1 MTEHLLS
8 PESIDAIDEY
18 WATSF
23 GCPREA
29 LRPSRTLVLP
39 HGPGERFNGL
49 YAMTFGGSPIVSV
62 PQAAFVTLR
71 SSLSSWTT
79 DTMRDAAGATDSVG
93 AFAGT
98 PIGPAW
104 VGYADEATLRSP
116 PLEARARLL
125 SHEDAAAVDT
135 LRESCTP
142 LEWEHGGSALGHDIT
157 TGSFANGTLAALAG
171 YETWGGRIAHIAVIA
186 HPAHRAQGHARTAV
200 ALVARLALG
209 RGLVLQYRT
218 LEANTPSR
226 RIADSLGFV
235 HYATSLAIRFL

>member
-1 MTEHLLS
+1 MTGRILS
-8 PESIDAIDEY
+8 TESIDAIDEY

-29 LRPSRTLVLP
+29 LRPPRTLVLP

-62 PQAAFVTLR
+62 PQGVFGGVR
-71 SSLSSWTT
+71 SSLASWTAETIRDPAGPT
-79 DTMRDAAGATDSVG
+79 DMVG
-93 AFAGT
+93 ALAGT
-98 PIGPAW
+98 AIGPAW
-104 VGYADEATLRSP
+104 VGYADQTTLRST

-125 SHEDAAAVDT
+125 SREDAAAVDA

-186 HPAHRAQGHARTAV
+186 HRAYRGQGHARTAV

-226 RIADSLGFV
+226 HIANSLGFV